1 MEDGAE
7 LDQVQATP
15 NSSHSM
21 AQVLA
26 FISDVLYK
34 LGDAEPGWAQF
45 LVVISAKYLDT
56 LIEYVHTFELLQYLK
71 VG

>member
-21 AQVLA
+21 AQVA

-34 LGDAEPGWAQF
+34 LGEAEPGWAQS

-56 LIEYVHTFELLQYLK
+56 LIEYVHTFEFLQYLK